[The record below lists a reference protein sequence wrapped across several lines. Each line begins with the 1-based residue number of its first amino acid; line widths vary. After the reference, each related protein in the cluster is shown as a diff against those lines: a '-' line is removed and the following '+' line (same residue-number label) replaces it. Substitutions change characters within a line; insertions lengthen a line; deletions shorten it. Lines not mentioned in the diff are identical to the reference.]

1 MQDHYDHIVIG
12 AGGLGS
18 ATAYWLSQRDAG
30 TVLVLEQYELGHAL
44 GASEDHSRI
53 IRHAYHSADY
63 TALTPAMYDTW
74 RHLER
79 HAGLPLLTLPG
90 CLDLAIAGTQGA
102 DEVDTY
108 ADAMAVAGLPFER
121 LTSAEIVARWPEWRL
136 PPDAVGMFHAEAGIV
151 DIRRA
156 TAAHSALARAYGVEF
171 LANTAVRTL
180 EPGSAGIAVHT
191 DDATYLA
198 GSVVLCTGAWTQ
210 PLLATAGVDLPLA
223 LSQEQ
228 MTYFATREPNR
239 FAPDRWPVWIWH
251 GDDFFYGFPVYGE
264 AAVKAAR
271 DLRGEFVTP
280 ETRHWRRDAAEVELV
295 ADFLRQRVP
304 AAVGPE
310 LYSRTCVYELPGD
323 RGFVLDHAPGEP
335 RLLVTVG
342 AGHAAK
348 FASLIGRIL
357 AELATTGETAH
368 PIAPFRFDRPA
379 ITDPDYVPSY
389 RLSGSAGPHA

>member
-1 MQDHYDHIVIG
+1 MRAHYDHVVIG

-18 ATAYWLSQRDAG
+18 ATAYWLSQLGAG
-30 TVLVLEQYELGHAL
+30 TVLVLEQYELGHSL

-53 IRHAYHSADY
+53 IRHAYHSPDY
-63 TALTPAMYDTW
+63 TALTPAMYEAW

-79 HAGLPLLTLPG
+79 HAGLSLLTLPG
-90 CLDLAIAGTQGA
+90 CLDLAIEGTAGA

-108 ADAMAVAGLPFER
+108 AHAMSVAGLPYER
-121 LTSAEIVARWPEWRL
+121 LTSTQILERWPEWRL

-156 TAAHSALARAYGVEF
+156 TAAHTALALAHGVEL
-171 LANTAVRTL
+171 LASSPVRSL
-180 EPGSAGIAVHT
+180 EPRSAGIAVHT

-198 GSVVLCTGAWTQ
+198 GSVVLCTGSWTQ
-210 PLLATAGVDLPLA
+210 PLLATAGVDLPLV

-228 MTYFATREPNR
+228 MTYFATREPHR

-280 ETRHWRRDAAEVELV
+280 ETRHRRRDPGEVELV
-295 ADFLRQRVP
+295 ADFLRQRLP
-304 AAVGPE
+304 NAVGPE
-310 LYSRTCVYELPGD
+310 LYSRSCVYELPGD
-323 RGFVLDHAPGEP
+323 RGFVLDHVPGEP

-348 FASLIGRIL
+348 FASLIGKIL
-357 AELATTGETAH
+357 AELATTGQTKH

-379 ITDPDYVPSY
+379 ITDPDFVPTY
-389 RLSGSAGPHA
+389 RLSGA